1 MRVKDSGVFSS
12 WTSNNSKKNDENEWI
27 ILKLPIITYDIT
39 NINSQMTNFKLS
51 NTNKFSRMIVALPI
65 EQIGYNL
72 KISQIINQL

>member
-1 MRVKDSGVFSS
+1 MKDSGVFSS

>member
-1 MRVKDSGVFSS
+1 MKDSGVFSS
-12 WTSNNSKKNDENEWI
+12 WTSNNSRKNDGNEWI

-65 EQIGYNL
+65 DQIGYNL

>member
-1 MRVKDSGVFSS
+1 MKDSGVFSS
-12 WTSNNSKKNDENEWI
+12 WTSNNSRKNDGNERI
-27 ILKLPIITYDIT
+27 ILKLSTITHDII
-39 NINSQMTNFKLS
+39 NISSQITNFKLS

>member
-1 MRVKDSGVFSS
+1 MKDSGVFSS
-12 WTSNNSKKNDENEWI
+12 WTSNNSRKNDENEWI